1 MTSSVALCT
10 YNGEKY
16 ISEQL
21 DSILNQTFPIGE
33 IVICDDCSTDSTQKI
48 LQEYQKK
55 FPQIFKIFINK
66 SNLGY
71 VKNFEKALALCNG
84 ELVFLCDQDDIWN
97 PEKIEK
103 TIKIFEKRNEINVLC
118 HNISLTG
125 INSNNSSD
133 FTYWQLENFVP
144 SDNITNLQILKK
156 LLYTGNVFPGMSM
169 AIRNSFLKKN
179 LPLKKINNIIIH
191 DYELLLLA
199 LNENSLYVENS
210 ILGKYRIH
218 KNQKIGYNRF
228 LNRKTEAENMS
239 KENLYAIFRR
249 YQFVKTVAE
258 ILHLNKNIIT
268 DYHIYC
274 KEKYNE
280 YLQSFN
286 FVKKITEHLKLKYYY
301 KIFSLLK

>member
-103 TIKIFEKRNEINVLC
+103 TIKIFEKRKEINVLC

-144 SDNITNLQILKK
+144 PDNITNLQILKK

-280 YLQSFN
+280 YLQNFN